1 MNIQKGCMN
10 MKKITALVLALM
22 LLAVSSCALA
32 DHLDDI
38 KKSGKLVV
46 GAEVS
51 FAPFEFYM
59 TGEDGKEYEAG
70 FEMDL
75 ARQIAEDLG
84 VELEVADQQ
93 FNGLI
98 TALQVGEVDLVISG
112 MTATEERRN
121 AVDFSDTYYVGEQ
134 PFVVRE
140 ADVEKYKTYDDIKG
154 KMVGAQLGTIQQT
167 ILETQFPECES
178 LLLPKV
184 PTLLME
190 LLNGN
195 IEGVIC
201 SRIVATSYMNIYDGL
216 AFAEIPVDSNK
227 NGVGVAVAKGDD
239 NATLLAAVNATVE
252 RVVADGTY
260 DAWVEKACAQNAELL
275 KAQEA
280 AE

>member
-1 MNIQKGCMN
+1 MNIQKGRMN

-84 VELEVADQQ
+84 VELEIADQQ

-121 AVDFSDTYYVGEQ
+121 AVDFSDTYYVGQQ

>member
-1 MNIQKGCMN
+1 MN

-38 KKSGKLVV
+38 RKSGKLVV

-84 VELEVADQQ
+84 VELEIADQQ

-154 KMVGAQLGTIQQT
+154 KLVGAQLGTIQQT

-190 LLNGN
+190 LLGGN

>member
-1 MNIQKGCMN
+1 MN

-84 VELEVADQQ
+84 VELEIADQQ

-190 LLNGN
+190 LLGGN

>member
-1 MNIQKGCMN
+1 MN
-10 MKKITALVLALM
+10 MKKITALVLALL
-22 LLAVSSCALA
+22 LLAVSACAMA
-32 DHLDDI
+32 DHLDEI
-38 KKSGKLVV
+38 KKKGKLVV
-46 GAEVS
+46 GSEVG

-59 TGEDGKEYEAG
+59 TDENGKEYEAG

-75 ARQIAEDLG
+75 ARQIAADLG

-121 AVDFSDTYYVGEQ
+121 AVDFSTTYYVGEQ

-239 NATLLAAVNATVE
+239 NATLLAAVNETVE

-260 DAWVEKACAQNAELL
+260 DAWVDEACALNAELL

>member
-1 MNIQKGCMN
+1 MN

-59 TGEDGKEYEAG
+59 TGEDGMEYEAG

-84 VELEVADQQ
+84 VELEIADQQ

-154 KMVGAQLGTIQQT
+154 KLVGAQLGTIQQT

-190 LLNGN
+190 LLGGN

>member
-1 MNIQKGCMN
+1 M
-10 MKKITALVLALM
+10 
-22 LLAVSSCALA
+22 
-32 DHLDDI
+32 
-38 KKSGKLVV
+38 

-84 VELEVADQQ
+84 VELEIADQQ

-190 LLNGN
+190 LLGGN

>member
-1 MNIQKGCMN
+1 MNIQNECMN

-46 GAEVS
+46 GSEVS
-51 FAPFEFYM
+51 FAPFEFYL

-84 VELEVADQQ
+84 VELEIADQQ

>member
-59 TGEDGKEYEAG
+59 TGEDGMEYEAG

-84 VELEVADQQ
+84 VELEIADQQ

-154 KMVGAQLGTIQQT
+154 KLVGAQLGTIQQT

>member
-1 MNIQKGCMN
+1 MN

-46 GAEVS
+46 GSEVS

>member
-84 VELEVADQQ
+84 VELEIADQQ

-154 KMVGAQLGTIQQT
+154 KLVGAQLGTIQQT

>member
-1 MNIQKGCMN
+1 MN

-51 FAPFEFYM
+51 FAPFVIYM